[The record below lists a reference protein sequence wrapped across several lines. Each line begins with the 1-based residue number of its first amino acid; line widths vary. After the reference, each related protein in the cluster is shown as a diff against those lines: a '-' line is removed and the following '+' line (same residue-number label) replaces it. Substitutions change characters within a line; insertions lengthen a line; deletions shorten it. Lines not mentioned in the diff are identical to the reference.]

1 MREKDDPVLQRIFA
15 EVAKE
20 MNLDIKVIAS
30 VYNHFITYIH
40 RQMSAVRLAYM
51 DKDFIRKNAVN
62 INIVG
67 FGKLLNKYGKEQRKR
82 LRDTP
87 VPPETIQ

>member
-20 MNLDIKVIAS
+20 MNLDVKVVAS

-40 RQMSAVRLAYM
+40 KQMSSVRLAYM
-51 DKDFIRKNAVN
+51 DKSFIRKNAVN
-62 INIVG
+62 ISIIG

-82 LRDTP
+82 LSEPP
-87 VPPETIQ
+87 VST